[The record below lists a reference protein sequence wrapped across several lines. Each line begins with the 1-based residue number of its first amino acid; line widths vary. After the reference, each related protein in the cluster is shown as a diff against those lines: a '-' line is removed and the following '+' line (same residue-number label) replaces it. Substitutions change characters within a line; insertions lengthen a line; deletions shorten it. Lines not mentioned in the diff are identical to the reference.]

1 VQEVAGSNPAA
12 PTIFSFSFD
21 FRAFTSWPAF
31 CLRAIVTRIAS
42 KINRSRLYHLLNTIN
57 PVNHKRIARL
67 DTYGGLIITGLLLIL
82 LNLLRFFAS

>member
-1 VQEVAGSNPAA
+1 
-12 PTIFSFSFD
+12 
-21 FRAFTSWPAF
+21 
-31 CLRAIVTRIAS
+31 VTRIAS

-67 DTYGGLIITGLLLIL
+67 DAYGGLIVTGLLLVL